1 MFLGAM
7 KQIPFYCHFKGKY
20 KNVNEG
26 GNLMQELKPGAE
38 KVAHVREQK
47 MFIHGSLFISFSE

>member
-7 KQIPFYCHFKGKY
+7 KQLLFYCHFKVKY

-26 GNLMQELKPGAE
+26 GNLG
-38 KVAHVREQK
+38 HVKEQR
-47 MFIHGSLFISFSE
+47 MFIHGCLFILFSE

>member
-1 MFLGAM
+1 MR
-7 KQIPFYCHFKGKY
+7 
-20 KNVNEG
+20 E

-47 MFIHGSLFISFSE
+47 MFIHGFLFFFHFQNEHTIKGIVPN